1 MKLSKKALALLG
13 GGVVLAAAVI
23 VVVCVVLFGGEET
36 YRSVR
41 VLEYQGEATVTRDG
55 EEFAVYDDLVVQ
67 GGDGL
72 TTGADGEV
80 DLRLD
85 QDKYLVVESSSQV
98 AFQLEGNTEQGAIRI
113 ELQAGAVFNSIE
125 NPLAEGDSYEIVTP
139 DGVMAVDVS
148 RDSKIRKQAS
158 YAIGVLNDFV
168 SWMGKNPA
176 DMPESQRVVNYR
188 GQSVTVFR
196 DAPVVVDYPVLPEV
210 AKSQAKQWYKDWLTT
225 FYGMLVDNV
234 TSSDGIKI
242 NLEENTLLGNIIKQI
257 NGEQASA

>member
-139 DGVMAVDVS
+139 DGVMAVRGTQFRVEVGDSEDGSLRETRVS
-148 RDSKIRKQAS
+148 
-158 YAIGVLNDFV
+158 VLV
-168 SWMGKNPA
+168 G
-176 DMPESQRVVNYR
+176 
-188 GQSVTVFR
+188 TVY
-196 DAPVVVDYPVLPEV
+196 V
-210 AKSQAKQWYKDWLTT
+210 
-225 FYGMLVDNV
+225 
-234 TSSDGIKI
+234 
-242 NLEENTLLGNIIKQI
+242 
-257 NGEQASA
+257 